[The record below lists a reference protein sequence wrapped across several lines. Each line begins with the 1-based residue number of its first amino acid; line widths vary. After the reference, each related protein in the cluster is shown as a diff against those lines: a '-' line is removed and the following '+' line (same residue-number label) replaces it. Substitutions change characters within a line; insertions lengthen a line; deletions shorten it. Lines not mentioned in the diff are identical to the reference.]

1 MEKYSVPLE
10 LLYGSQEYKFFTE
23 VFAVSKVPCVCVIR
37 ESKVV
42 EVINEGAGNDEFISR
57 ISGAL
62 NVQVDTDKSSIE
74 SSGTSDNEPM
84 RRNSSDGT
92 EERRKY
98 QADLLK
104 QRKQQQDERKRILEL
119 LEKDK
124 QERRSARRYSQ
135 HEASSS
141 ETSRKRPS
149 FSSSECALAIRL
161 NDGTPLKH
169 HFPSTFTLL
178 QVRDWIDRN
187 RTDGHDEPY
196 AFYQTIPQKKLF
208 EISEE
213 QLPLT
218 DLGLVP
224 SSTLILKPSKIY
236 SRAYTNAKSTN
247 HVEAESLFSSST
259 SWIQE
264 KSRVL
269 SDAVFSFLGYDENF
283 SDDDDDYNDDEAIS
297 SDSEPSTPPDVKP
310 DSSLLGR
317 HDKVTYNGNNV
328 NLQDNK

>member
-1 MEKYSVPLE
+1 MCFGFSIRSLPLWRNIVRLE
-10 LLYGSQEYKFFTE
+10 VLYGSQEYKFFTE

-124 QERRSARRYSQ
+124 QERRFCETIFTTRSIIIRDFSQ
-135 HEASSS
+135 
-141 ETSRKRPS
+141 TS
-149 FSSSECALAIRL
+149 F
-161 NDGTPLKH
+161 
-169 HFPSTFTLL
+169 FF
-178 QVRDWIDRN
+178 
-187 RTDGHDEPY
+187 
-196 AFYQTIPQKKLF
+196 
-208 EISEE
+208 
-213 QLPLT
+213 
-218 DLGLVP
+218 
-224 SSTLILKPSKIY
+224 
-236 SRAYTNAKSTN
+236 
-247 HVEAESLFSSST
+247 
-259 SWIQE
+259 
-264 KSRVL
+264 
-269 SDAVFSFLGYDENF
+269 
-283 SDDDDDYNDDEAIS
+283 
-297 SDSEPSTPPDVKP
+297 VK
-310 DSSLLGR
+310 
-317 HDKVTYNGNNV
+317 
-328 NLQDNK
+328 